1 MTSFFLNRIDL
12 FTHCWHFGVA
22 KLVVEFSQ
30 FSMGLWFLNC
40 DTEFNT
46 AHGSLFW
53 TIWLAISP
61 KFFRYFVHLITP
73 YNRWPKI
80 NQCLSKNKKVSRK
93 WTYSLGFSMK
103 PRVQYPLGVISAMC
117 SLCFFSTKLS
127 DEIRDTERMPWSR
140 QKFWASSKSMSGQSG
155 AFRVDTNKFP
165 TALIWWEHSEK
176 SGTLGIS
183 WWWWWCSSESCSWSI
198 PWLGWNTLQG
208 FGICI
213 LS

>member
-80 NQCLSKNKKVSRK
+80 KQRLSKNKKHQENELTR
-93 WTYSLGFSMK
+93 WGFRWSLESNTHWESS
-103 PRVQYPLGVISAMC
+103 PQCAVYA
-117 SLCFFSTKLS
+117 FFQQNWV
-127 DEIRDTERMPWSR
+127 M
-140 QKFWASSKSMSGQSG
+140 
-155 AFRVDTNKFP
+155 
-165 TALIWWEHSEK
+165 K
-176 SGTLGIS
+176 SGIRNACHGRGRNFGPRRN
-183 WWWWWCSSESCSWSI
+183 
-198 PWLGWNTLQG
+198 PWVDNPEHLGWILTSFRQHW
-208 FGICI
+208 FGENIVK
-213 LS
+213 SQEP